1 MDAVSSLRAH
11 GCKNGVTVED
21 VQYVFEDANPI
32 FARLENALTGAKQ
45 VRP

>member
-1 MDAVSSLRAH
+1 MDAVSALREQ

-32 FARLENALTGAKQ
+32 FARLEKALTGAKR